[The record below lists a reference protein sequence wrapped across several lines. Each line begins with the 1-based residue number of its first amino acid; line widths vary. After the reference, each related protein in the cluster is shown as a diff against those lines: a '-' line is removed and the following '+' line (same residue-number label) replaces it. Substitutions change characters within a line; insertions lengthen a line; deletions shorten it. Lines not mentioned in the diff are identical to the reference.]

1 MIIYNVTTKV
11 HNSISEEWLQWLKDV
26 HIKEILGTGCFTD
39 YKIVKLLEVDE
50 EEGPTFALQ
59 LFAESKA
66 IYNQYAE
73 KFASKMRQ
81 AAFDK
86 WDDKFIS
93 IRSVM
98 QIVD

>member
-11 HNSISEEWLQWLKDV
+11 RNDIAGKWLQWLKDV
-26 HIKEILGTGCFTD
+26 HVKEILDTGCFTD
-39 YKIVKLLEVDE
+39 FKIVKLLEVDE

-59 LFAESKA
+59 LFADSKA
-66 IYNQYAE
+66 IYNQYVE
-73 KFASKMRQ
+73 KFAGKMRQ

-86 WDDKFIS
+86 WGDKFIS

>member
-11 HNSISEEWLQWLKDV
+11 RNDIAGEWLQWLKDV
-26 HIKEILGTGCFTD
+26 HVKEILDTGCFTD
-39 YKIVKLLEVDE
+39 FKIVKLLEVDE

-59 LFAESKA
+59 LFADSKA
-66 IYNQYAE
+66 IYNQYVE
-73 KFASKMRQ
+73 KFAGKMRQ

-86 WDDKFIS
+86 WGDKFIS
-93 IRSVM
+93 IRTIM

>member
-11 HNSISEEWLQWLKDV
+11 RSTIANDWLQWLKDV
-26 HIKEILGTGCFTD
+26 HVKEILDTGCFTD
-39 YKIVKLLEVDE
+39 FKIVKLLEIDE
-50 EEGPTFALQ
+50 DEGPTYALQ
-59 LFAESKA
+59 LYAESKA
-66 IYNQYAE
+66 IYNQYVE
-73 KFASKMRQ
+73 KFAGKMRQ

-86 WDDKFIS
+86 WGDKFIS